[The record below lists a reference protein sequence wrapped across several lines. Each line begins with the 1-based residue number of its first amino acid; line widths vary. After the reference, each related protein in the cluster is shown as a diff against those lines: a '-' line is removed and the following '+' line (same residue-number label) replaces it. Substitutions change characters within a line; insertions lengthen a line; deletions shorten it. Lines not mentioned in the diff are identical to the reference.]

1 MDNYIFDIVKD
12 LIDTKVRLAELELKV
27 NILKRMVEAEEVES
41 VENDIKYGVGDRGKR
56 VTGDLDTKDIR
67 EIFGWEVTP
76 EALDI
81 VKKYN
86 DGLIKKEDLSE

>member
-41 VENDIKYGVGDRGKR
+41 VENDIKYGVGDRGKS

-67 EIFGWEVTP
+67 EIFGWEATP

-86 DGLIKKEDLSE
+86 DGLIKRRI